1 MDASDRKGNGSV
13 MFSIGERV
21 VHPVHGAGIIAD
33 IVQEKLSGSLREYYV
48 FKSPANGL
56 TLKIPVSCAGSLRP
70 IMTHE
75 EVEALFARIP
85 LIASSVN
92 SSWNKRYQENVA
104 RLKSGDLNEVIS
116 VIKSLMHR
124 GRQRALSTG
133 EWKMLHSAKQIIIS
147 EVVLVEGCSAR
158 EVEARLDRAV
168 IETAEV

>member
-1 MDASDRKGNGSV
+1 MAAQDRKGNGSV

-21 VHPVHGAGIIAD
+21 VHPVHGAGIIVD

-48 FKSPANGL
+48 FKTNANGL
-56 TLKIPVSCAGSLRP
+56 TLKIPISGVRSLRP
-70 IMTHE
+70 VMTHA

-85 LIASSVN
+85 LIPSSVN
-92 SSWNKRYQENVA
+92 SNWNKRYQENVA

-116 VIKSLMHR
+116 VIKSLMLR

-133 EWKMLHSAKQIIIS
+133 EWKMLHSAKQLIVS

-158 EVEARLDRAV
+158 EAEARLDRAV
-168 IETAEV
+168 IETAED